1 MCEHKNIFKIQSG
14 WYCPDCGQ
22 AFDKKPEK
30 TAEKPK
36 KAKHKGKKEA

>member
-1 MCEHKNIFKIQSG
+1 MCEHKKIFKIQSG

-22 AFDKKPEK
+22 TFDKKPEK

-36 KAKHKGKKEA
+36 KGKKKNESVG